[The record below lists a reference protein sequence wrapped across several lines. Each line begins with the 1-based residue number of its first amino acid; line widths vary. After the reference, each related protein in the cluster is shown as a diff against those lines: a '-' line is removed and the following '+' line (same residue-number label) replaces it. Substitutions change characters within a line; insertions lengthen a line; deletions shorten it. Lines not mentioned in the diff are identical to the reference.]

1 MFSLS
6 KKLEIVLFFS
16 LSFFWL
22 WNLAGINC
30 FFFASTAYRSSAH
43 HPFSELVW
51 RLGNH
56 MEVTWMTWPGYRT
69 IFPEKTSAWACGSV
83 AGALAWR
90 IWTGSGAAC
99 GTALRGLRCFFWL
112 RGLEKWKSYGKAR
125 NMIFMIAADHLIE
138 VNARSFV
145 NLGGTRSPS
154 WNHMPMFFMLI
165 TGPLVVP
172 LVI

>member
-1 MFSLS
+1 MVRCFLFQKNWRSS
-6 KKLEIVLFFS
+6 FFS
-16 LSFFWL
+16 L
-22 WNLAGINC
+22 
-30 FFFASTAYRSSAH
+30 YRSFDCGIWQVSTVFFLLQPPIGA
-43 HPFSELVW
+43 L
-51 RLGNH
+51 L
-56 MEVTWMTWPGYRT
+56 MTWPGYRT